1 MTGIILYLVTVLW
14 YSIESLQAKNDGI
27 TARATAGS
35 DSPWFAG
42 HFPDDPI
49 LPGIAQLKMVADLI
63 TRFREDETGPKG
75 LSRVKFRKIVRPGEV
90 LDIQAE
96 QSNIENQYAFRITRD
111 NEDICSG
118 MMFF

>member
-1 MTGIILYLVTVLW
+1 MW
-14 YSIESLQAKNDGI
+14 YSVESIRAEDNEI
-27 TARATAGS
+27 TARTRTES

-49 LPGIAQLKMVADLI
+49 LPGIAQLDMVADLI
-63 TRFREDETGPKG
+63 ALLRKDNTRPKG

-90 LDIQAE
+90 LDIQVE
-96 QSNIENQYAFRITRD
+96 QRNIENQYAFRIVRD

>member
-1 MTGIILYLVTVLW
+1 MTCGATVLW
-14 YSIESLQAKNDGI
+14 YSVESVRIENEVL
-27 TARATAGS
+27 TARASAPG

-49 LPGIAQLKMVADLI
+49 LPGIAQLNMVADLI
-63 TRFREDETGPKG
+63 AHFRGDDLRLKG

-90 LDIQAE
+90 LDIQVE
-96 QSNIENQYAFRITRD
+96 QRNIDNQYAFHIARD